1 VLNIIFADRFKRE
14 YYGRKP
20 GRSLSFVASSPLDK
34 DAKFLNKGISRIEIV
49 EKLKTTHLPGCI
61 RKVLSLKCRNQRFQ
75 QKKERS

>member
-14 YYGRKP
+14 YYGRKS

-49 EKLKTTHLPGCI
+49 EKIKNDSSARFI
-61 RKVLSLKCRNQRFQ
+61 RKVESLDI
-75 QKKERS
+75 S